1 MCSAS
6 ALTLRSG
13 GGACQTQEKLV
24 AAAADVFVIVADHRK
39 ESSVLGTSWQKGVP
53 LEVIPEGHVTVAN
66 AIKKLG
72 GTPKLRMGKAK
83 AGPVI
88 TDNGGCLRV
97 CCWARTLAKACI
109 QRCLQETLSL
119 MLTWAR

>member
-1 MCSAS
+1 MLITS
-6 ALTLRSG
+6 TLAFVAG

-24 AAAADVFVIVADHRK
+24 ASAADIFVIVADHRK
-39 ESSVLGTSWQKGVP
+39 DSSVLGTNWLKGIP

-72 GTPKLRMGKAK
+72 GKPTLRMGKAK

-88 TDNGGCLRV
+88 TDNG
-97 CCWARTLAKACI
+97 T
-109 QRCLQETLSL
+109 
-119 MLTWAR
+119 